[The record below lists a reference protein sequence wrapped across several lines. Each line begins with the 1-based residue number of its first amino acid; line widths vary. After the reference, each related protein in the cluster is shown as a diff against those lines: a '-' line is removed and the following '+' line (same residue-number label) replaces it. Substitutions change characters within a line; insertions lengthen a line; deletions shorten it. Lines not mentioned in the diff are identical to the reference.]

1 LYQKREG
8 YSFAA
13 AGKRW
18 PGSEISIR
26 YAPGREKFSLEGNMT
41 HSAAFKTILV
51 GDDGTPEAEQAVEV
65 AISLALS
72 LRAKLIVLGVVG
84 PPSPESEAEGYGL
97 ETVTQTRE
105 KVKEWLDGKFQASG
119 QSGIEVITEIF
130 EGKADEVIIQR
141 VEQDSVDLV
150 VVGRRDIARMRH
162 WLEGSTSESLV
173 RHCPVSVLVVQ

>member
-1 LYQKREG
+1 
-8 YSFAA
+8 
-13 AGKRW
+13 
-18 PGSEISIR
+18 
-26 YAPGREKFSLEGNMT
+26 
-41 HSAAFKTILV
+41 
-51 GDDGTPEAEQAVEV
+51 
-65 AISLALS
+65 
-72 LRAKLIVLGVVG
+72 
-84 PPSPESEAEGYGL
+84 L

-150 VVGRRDIARMRH
+150 VVGRRDIARVRH